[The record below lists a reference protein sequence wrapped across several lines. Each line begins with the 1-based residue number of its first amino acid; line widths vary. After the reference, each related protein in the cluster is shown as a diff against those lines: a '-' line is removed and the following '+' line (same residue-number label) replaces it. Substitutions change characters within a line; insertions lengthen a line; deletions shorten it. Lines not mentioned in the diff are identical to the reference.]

1 MIPLF
6 IFQLVAHEIGHIL
19 GMWHADAPWRSN
31 FCPKN
36 GLMGIWWNA
45 EKFQDCARK
54 DFKAMYNHYILKAG
68 LEWCLTADF
77 DGFKSKTTDN

>member
-1 MIPLF
+1 
-6 IFQLVAHEIGHIL
+6 
-19 GMWHADAPWRSN
+19 
-31 FCPKN
+31 
-36 GLMGIWWNA
+36 MGIWWNA